1 MKDVV
6 DAVAVGNEGVMMS
19 ANLAK
24 RPAAFAEFV
33 LSEAHGRA
41 CGLLL
46 GLFFGDMAHLIEPRL

>member
-1 MKDVV
+1 MV
-6 DAVAVGNEGVMMS
+6 DAEAVGNVGVMMS